1 TGKSLEESALGV
13 IQIANHHMAEA
24 VRLVTIRKGHDPK
37 DFKLFSFGGASPL
50 HAGEIAKSLN
60 IPTVVIPK
68 ISSEMSAFGFL
79 TANIRHDFAV
89 TWLTDLKDEFIHT
102 IEAVMKDLNSR
113 GNQLLIDEN
122 VPEDKRLF
130 LYTTDL
136 RFKGQAFEIS
146 VDITPIDIYE
156 GKIDVI
162 IEKFQKEY
170 ERQYGY
176 ADTSEPI
183 EIVNYRMAAI
193 GLSSEINIEKLDKGS
208 KEPSENTLKEYRKVY
223 LNSSKN
229 YEDIPVYDIKEF
241 LYGNEITGPAIVDGL
256 NTTILLEKDESGKIN
271 VVINKKIDTGMMELV
286 SHTLVSIAEEMSVTL
301 QRTAYSSIVREAM
314 DYSTAIFN
322 TDGDLVAQSDN
333 IPTHLGSMG
342 KTLKGILNDYYQ
354 IEDIYEDDMI
364 IINHPYMGASHTP
377 DILLFAPIF
386 SENEL
391 VAFSGTM
398 CHHVDVGGSVA
409 GSAPTNATEIFQE
422 GLLLPP
428 MKLYEKGKEN
438 DSITKIIRANV
449 RMPNYTLGD
458 LRSQISSNKVGVR
471 RLKSLYEKYGNSNV
485 NQIMKEWISYSEN
498 KIRKKISKLPDG
510 KYFAEGNLDDDG
522 VDIGEKIPLR
532 VEIEIQG
539 DEIIFDFSDSSEQSK
554 GPFNVTQETVWS
566 VAYYITRS
574 ITEPDIPQNEGVFK
588 PVNIKLKEGTILN
601 PRFPAPV
608 SGRYHTIMRLS
619 DICFHACAKFLPG

>member
-1 TGKSLEESALGV
+1 MV
-13 IQIANHHMAEA
+13 
-24 VRLVTIRKGHDPK
+24 VR
-37 DFKLFSFGGASPL
+37 
-50 HAGEIAKSLN
+50 
-60 IPTVVIPK
+60 
-68 ISSEMSAFGFL
+68 
-79 TANIRHDFAV
+79 
-89 TWLTDLKDEFIHT
+89 
-102 IEAVMKDLNSR
+102 
-113 GNQLLIDEN
+113 
-122 VPEDKRLF
+122 
-130 LYTTDL
+130 
-136 RFKGQAFEIS
+136 
-146 VDITPIDIYE
+146 
-156 GKIDVI
+156 
-162 IEKFQKEY
+162 
-170 ERQYGY
+170 
-176 ADTSEPI
+176 
-183 EIVNYRMAAI
+183 
-193 GLSSEINIEKLDKGS
+193 
-208 KEPSENTLKEYRKVY
+208 
-223 LNSSKN
+223 
-229 YEDIPVYDIKEF
+229 
-241 LYGNEITGPAIVDGL
+241 
-256 NTTILLEKDESGKIN
+256 
-271 VVINKKIDTGMMELV
+271 NKKIDPVMMELV
-286 SHTLVSIAEEMSVTL
+286 GHTLVSIAEEMSVTL

-619 DICFHACAKFLPG
+619 DICFHACAKFLPGLIPASSHAHATTLAIGGMHPDTEEYFVYYELNGGGMGARPNKDGISGVDVYVGNCMNVPIEAAELEYPFEFQRYELFQDSGGAGKYRGGLGVDREIKVLSDNLNVTIRNDAETTNPKGFSGGLDGKPVEKYLNIGTEKEEKIVGKITAKELSDGDIITIRTAGSGGFGNPEEREENQIILDWKNGYISTEILENVYKMNSSNI